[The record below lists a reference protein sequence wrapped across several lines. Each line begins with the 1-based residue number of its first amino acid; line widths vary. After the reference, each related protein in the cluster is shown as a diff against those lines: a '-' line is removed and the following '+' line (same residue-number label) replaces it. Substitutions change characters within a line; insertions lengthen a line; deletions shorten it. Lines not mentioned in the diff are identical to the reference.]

1 MTCMLKTIH
10 VLNNCYKGKTGGK
23 PSINVSCFNYEVT
36 KMFDCCCFDSKCL
49 R

>member
-23 PSINVSCFNYEVT
+23 PSIVSCFNYEVT
-36 KMFDCCCFDSKCL
+36 KMFDCCCCDSKCS